1 MSLPTFVNKSYIV
14 DNFSLLNLLT
24 AQNNI
29 SKVMAAIL
37 KDYRK
42 FQLVKENKINLYIS
56 RK

>member
-1 MSLPTFVNKSYIV
+1 MSQPTFVNKSYIV